1 MSKWYEQAAEKLE
14 TGAKSANGSKENA
27 IKRAVK
33 DTLLDFCR
41 QNEEFAQAVAQG
53 EGFDKCLSAVV
64 KGVGSSI
71 SDFNAYQRAVEF
83 YFSGAKIELK
93 MVLRLTP
100 AEPEPDS
107 GGKILDFSDL
117 F

>member
-14 TGAKSANGSKENA
+14 TEAKAVKGNKENA
-27 IKRAVK
+27 IKKAVK

-64 KGVGSSI
+64 KNVGGSI
-71 SDFNAYQRAVEF
+71 SDLDAYQRAVEF
-83 YFSGAKIELK
+83 YFAGAKIELK
-93 MVLRLTP
+93 MALRLTP
-100 AEPEPDS
+100 ADPEPEQ
-107 GGKILDFSDL
+107 GGRLLDITSF